1 MFGFRKDKLTTIDSI
16 LKQSR
21 LRIKLLELRT
31 MQYSIIEETARCYLK
46 SANIDY
52 NQLEEHACFSIM
64 IGAYI
69 AMDEADNC
77 GMITDSDENLSG
89 FKLQFMCFLHNV
101 IPNEEYQSI
110 RMMLA
115 KQQQETRIKDLRQ
128 MMKEKWHL
136 TEFEAKIRTLALNV
150 ACIASPDESHTRDI
164 ENALYD
170 FYLKAADNY
179 FQEDN

>member
-1 MFGFRKDKLTTIDSI
+1 
-16 LKQSR
+16 
-21 LRIKLLELRT
+21 
-31 MQYSIIEETARCYLK
+31 
-46 SANIDY
+46 
-52 NQLEEHACFSIM
+52 M

-69 AMDEADNC
+69 AMDEAENC
-77 GMITDSDENLSG
+77 DMITDPDEHLSG

-115 KQQQETRIKDLRQ
+115 KQQQETKIKELRQ
-128 MMKEKWHL
+128 MMKEKLNL
-136 TEFEAKIRTLALNV
+136 TEFEARMRTLALNV
-150 ACIASPDESHTRDI
+150 ACIASPDESHTHNV

-179 FQEDN
+179 FQGNN